1 MQIQHYERHIKNAR
15 AINPVKMNI
24 CWTLNHNPPIN
35 PLKLKAK
42 ISMTHRMPSWCLR
55 KVHPSRFG
63 SPRRGLWYIAC
74 WGPIFAY
81 VVVCC
86 FHASPSAGWWNEA
99 ASSPKWSRNSPG
111 RIPAFGR
118 TTSTGTRSPWR
129 GSLFVLLCAR
139 FRMSWASWCLRGV
152 VYSFLPSL

>member
-1 MQIQHYERHIKNAR
+1 
-15 AINPVKMNI
+15 
-24 CWTLNHNPPIN
+24 
-35 PLKLKAK
+35 
-42 ISMTHRMPSWCLR
+42 MPSWCLR
-55 KVHPSRFG
+55 KVRPLRFG
-63 SPRRGLWYIAC
+63 SPRRELWYIAC

-129 GSLFVLLCAR
+129 GSSFVWLRDCVR
-139 FRMSWASWCLRGV
+139 FRMSWASWSLREWSTL
-152 VYSFLPSL
+152 SFPHCSPFLLAQAVNHTEDTPTRCAITMKTLESKEKVKQLNNN